1 MVKWW
6 FLTLFSFAAVL
17 NFYWLACWSLVTT
30 WQFLKMLWFGHP
42 LYGCYGFF
50 KLTKLVSLCG
60 PPFWPLTSYYSMS
73 KAHPYVSMMA
83 TFSAKIQLASGTLDD
98 MGGCGKLDKTDFQA
112 DIYCT
117 VAVKVEAE
125 TGQTGSA
132 GWFDWHHLRLLLV
145 SVTWPDDFGTRTE
158 NIKLNNR

>member
-1 MVKWW
+1 
-6 FLTLFSFAAVL
+6 
-17 NFYWLACWSLVTT
+17 
-30 WQFLKMLWFGHP
+30 
-42 LYGCYGFF
+42 
-50 KLTKLVSLCG
+50 
-60 PPFWPLTSYYSMS
+60 MS

-83 TFSAKIQLASGTLDD
+83 TFSAKIQLASGTVDD

-132 GWFDWHHLRLLLV
+132 GWFD
-145 SVTWPDDFGTRTE
+145 
-158 NIKLNNR
+158 